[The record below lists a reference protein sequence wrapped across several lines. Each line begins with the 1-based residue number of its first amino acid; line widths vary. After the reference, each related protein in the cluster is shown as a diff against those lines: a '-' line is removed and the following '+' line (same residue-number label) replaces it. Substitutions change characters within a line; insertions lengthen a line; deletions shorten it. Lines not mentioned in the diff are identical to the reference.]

1 MKSYYSIACC
11 AICVAALVGCQGHR
25 GTDREMSLSLQ
36 EQAPC
41 LIPLDSLTSQETD
54 YLQLVSDS
62 VLAFFNR
69 PTYHICFYNF
79 NSGRTDKI
87 KIYQEGPNALNGI
100 DAFCY
105 VSPDSIWLYES
116 WGNVITRIDSIG
128 EIKEKHELSTYKN
141 SAGDNLRYAVTPL
154 ASASAP
160 YVVKNGM
167 HILMGANGTPSEGQ
181 IPGVTMIY
189 DENMSDW
196 RTGNPYPAIYGKPE
210 DIMDWDFNY
219 RCASFTMSPDNKIV
233 INFAAADSLYVYDPE
248 TEKTEAYYAGFSEPT
263 NIRRRS
269 NQQSYESLLREG
281 IERHYYIV
289 IRYDK
294 YKELYYRIILLP
306 KTDYD
311 DKDLQNELGKK
322 PSAVIIL
329 DKDFNK
335 VGESLLPEDH
345 FYEGVSFVNQNGL
358 NIRAESDDDDFM
370 KFRVFKAVK

>member
-116 WGNVITRIDSIG
+116 WGNMITRIDSIG

-160 YVVKNGM
+160 YVVKTVC
-167 HILMGANGTPSEGQ
+167 I
-181 IPGVTMIY
+181 
-189 DENMSDW
+189 
-196 RTGNPYPAIYGKPE
+196 
-210 DIMDWDFNY
+210 F
-219 RCASFTMSPDNKIV
+219 
-233 INFAAADSLYVYDPE
+233 
-248 TEKTEAYYAGFSEPT
+248 
-263 NIRRRS
+263 
-269 NQQSYESLLREG
+269 
-281 IERHYYIV
+281 
-289 IRYDK
+289 
-294 YKELYYRIILLP
+294 
-306 KTDYD
+306 
-311 DKDLQNELGKK
+311 
-322 PSAVIIL
+322 
-329 DKDFNK
+329 
-335 VGESLLPEDH
+335 
-345 FYEGVSFVNQNGL
+345 
-358 NIRAESDDDDFM
+358 
-370 KFRVFKAVK
+370 